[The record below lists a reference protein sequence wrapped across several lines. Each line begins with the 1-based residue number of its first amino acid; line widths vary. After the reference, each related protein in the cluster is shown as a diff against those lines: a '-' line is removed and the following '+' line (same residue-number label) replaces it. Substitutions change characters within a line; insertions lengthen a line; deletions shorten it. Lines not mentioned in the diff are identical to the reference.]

1 MSDFDKLYADAKKR
15 HTGLRGV
22 DHAAIRKEFERQ
34 WREDSERRDRQ
45 SERQLV
51 RASVI
56 VVVLCIATISGLIW
70 WGL

>member
-15 HTGLRGV
+15 HTGLFGV

-45 SERQLV
+45 SKRQLV

>member
-15 HTGLRGV
+15 HTGLFGV
-22 DHAAIRKEFERQ
+22 DHTAIRKEFERQ
-34 WREDSERRDRQ
+34 WREDSERRD
-45 SERQLV
+45 RQLV